1 MNLFYIMFGSSFL
14 WRTKNDMSTL
24 TQTSLQPPKPYHS
37 YSELVEILES
47 RGMVI
52 RDKSYAEK
60 KLRQIGYYRLSGF
73 WYISRII
80 QPSPLPRLEQFQPNT
95 NFQNVV
101 QLYIFDKK
109 LRQLMLDGI
118 ERIEICIRSLI
129 AHEMGYHDPL
139 AYKSPKFI
147 LSEKQ
152 NDWTDK
158 LGKTRNSWEEWS
170 SRHDKQIANSKEDC
184 IRWHRDNK
192 KEMPFW
198 VVIEV
203 WDFGL
208 MSQYYAML
216 SKKYK
221 NRISNHLLPK
231 NNAHIL
237 ENWLREINT
246 LRNRCA
252 HHTRIWNQKGQA
264 LPVPNG
270 CPNDY
275 FKKLSL
281 DDNARK
287 RIYGLISVIWF
298 LLKQIAPSS
307 NWISDVADLIDNKPS
322 LPGCSYHSMGFSEIN
337 LAFLKQTN
345 K

>member
-1 MNLFYIMFGSSFL
+1 
-14 WRTKNDMSTL
+14 MSAS
-24 TQTSLQPPKPYHS
+24 TQTSLQPPKPYRS

-47 RGMVI
+47 RGMI
-52 RDKSYAEK
+52 IQDKAYAEK
-60 KLRQIGYYRLSGF
+60 KLSQIGYYRLSGF

-80 QPSPLPRLEQFQPNT
+80 QPSPLLRLEQFQPNT
-95 NFQNVV
+95 NFENVV

-129 AHEMGYHDPL
+129 AHEMGCHNSL
-139 AYKSPKFI
+139 AYKESSFINPKHMKQWRKPGKI
-147 LSEKQ
+147 GTPWSTWSSMHEKQ
-152 NDWTDK
+152 I
-158 LGKTRNSWEEWS
+158 E
-170 SRHDKQIANSKEDC
+170 NSKVDC
-184 IRWHRDNK
+184 IRWHRNNK

-198 VVIEV
+198 VVIEA

-208 MSQYYAML
+208 MSTYYSML
-216 SKKYK
+216 LGEYQ
-221 NRISNHLLPK
+221 NYISDRLLPK

-237 ENWLREINT
+237 EKWLKEINT

-281 DDNARK
+281 DNNARE

-298 LLKQIAPSS
+298 LLKQITPSS

-337 LAFLKQTN
+337 LAFLRQTN
-345 K
+345 KQT